1 MTGRMKENPKST
13 GSKRKPTLP
22 RTYEEIVNAITTE
35 YDNLSDGFQQ
45 IARFFTQNPNIIAL
59 ESISGIAE
67 KCRTHPS
74 SLVRFAQHF
83 GFPGFKP
90 LQAVFQ
96 TRLATAAPGF
106 RERISALEDE
116 LSASSDRGNI
126 GHLKRL
132 VVRDIAALQ
141 GLLESVSEPDLS
153 SAAHLL
159 AKAETIYIAGQLR
172 SEPIGLLMRY
182 LMTMLHRRVILLDP
196 AGGLAPEMAT
206 TMTQRDVLIAIAFR
220 HYAKEVVSISEF
232 ASDQRVPMISITDSP
247 LSPIAKGAR
256 VLFTIPEDEYTF
268 SRTLAAPM
276 CLVQC
281 LAVATAGVQQPNK
294 SQPPVIMS
302 VTEKARRRRSNG
314 SVKTG
319 SDPVLS
325 KR

>member
-1 MTGRMKENPKST
+1 MKSRTAAKPKST
-13 GSKRKPTLP
+13 GSRRKVALP
-22 RTYEEIVNAITTE
+22 RSYEEIVNTITAE
-35 YDNLSDGFQQ
+35 YDNLSNGFQE
-45 IARFFTQNPNIIAL
+45 IARFFTQNPNVIAL
-59 ESISGIAE
+59 ESISGIAK

-90 LQAVFQ
+90 LQGVFQ

-106 RERISALEDE
+106 RERISALESE
-116 LSASSDRGNI
+116 LTNSSDRGNI

-141 GLLESVSEPDLS
+141 GLLQSVNEADLAN
-153 SAAHLL
+153 AATLL

-182 LMTMLHRRVILLDP
+182 LMAMLHRRVIMLDP
-196 AGGLAPEMAT
+196 AGGLATEMAT
-206 TMTQRDVLIAIAFR
+206 TMTPKDVLVAIAFR
-220 HYAKEVVSISEF
+220 HYAKEVVSISEY
-232 ASDQRVPMISITDSP
+232 AADNRIPTISITDSS

-256 VLFTIPEDEYTF
+256 VLFTIPEDDYTF

-281 LAVATAGVQQPNK
+281 LAVATAALQQPSKN
-294 SQPPVIMS
+294 QQPVIMT

-314 SVKTG
+314 SDKA
-319 SDPVLS
+319 
-325 KR
+325 RQ

>member
-1 MTGRMKENPKST
+1 MISKPKSRI
-13 GSKRKPTLP
+13 SRRKSALP
-22 RTYEEIVNAITTE
+22 HTYEEIVDSITAH
-35 YDNLSDGFQQ
+35 YDSLSGGFQQ

-59 ESISGIAE
+59 ESISSIAK
-67 KCRTHPS
+67 KCDAHPS

-106 RERISALEDE
+106 RERISALEAE
-116 LSASSDRGNI
+116 LTASSDRGNI

-141 GLLESVSEPDLS
+141 GLLETIQEAELA
-153 SAAHLL
+153 SAAALL

-206 TMTQRDVLIAIAFR
+206 TMTSKDVFVAIAFR
-220 HYAKEVVSISEF
+220 HYAKEVVSISEY
-232 ASDQRVPMISITDSP
+232 AADHHIPMISITDSP

-276 CLVQC
+276 CLVHC
-281 LAVATAGVQQPNK
+281 LAVATAALQQPTKN
-294 SQPPVIMS
+294 QTPVILT
-302 VTEKARRRRSNG
+302 VTEKARRKRSSGHNKSG
-314 SVKTG
+314 LSSTLVK
-319 SDPVLS
+319 
-325 KR
+325 R